1 MGKLALWAIR
11 MYQASLSP
19 YLGGSCRFSPS
30 CSSYTHQAISAHGV
44 GRGVWLGA
52 RRLARCRPFGGR
64 GYDPVP
70 FP

>member
-1 MGKLALWAIR
+1 MRKLALWAIR

-52 RRLARCRPFGGR
+52 RRLARCRPFGGQ

>member
-1 MGKLALWAIR
+1 MRKLALWAIR

-52 RRLARCRPFGGR
+52 RRLARCRPLGGQ